1 MRIAPAVAFV
11 LAACLAAGCALAQL
25 IQSGGGGSS
34 ETAAATADAGGDA
47 AAAEPTVK
55 GAGCGIES
63 GSGAQ
68 LCIATSLCPTVVVD
82 TQALPHCGFRIKA
95 GSSELVCG
103 CGESICSM
111 GTFTTCA
118 QAAQLLVT
126 QTESA
131 VCAQVAE
138 ERCTTPPPAP
148 AGSSGSSGAS
158 SSSGAP
164 CDKQCLQECGGG
176 GGCAS
181 ICGC

>member
-1 MRIAPAVAFV
+1 MSMRIAPAVAFV
-11 LAACLAAGCALAQL
+11 LAASFAAGCALAQL
-25 IQSGGGGSS
+25 TQGGG
-34 ETAAATADAGGDA
+34 ETESTPAAAATDAGTAAVDA
-47 AAAEPTVK
+47 AVQ
-55 GAGCGIES
+55 GAGCGIET

-68 LCIATSLCPTVVVD
+68 LCVATSLCPTVVVD

-111 GTFTTCA
+111 GAFTTCA
-118 QAAQLLVT
+118 QAAQLLLT

-131 VCAQVAE
+131 VCAQVVE
-138 ERCTTPPPAP
+138 ERCTTTAQAPAP
-148 AGSSGSSGAS
+148 TSSS
-158 SSSGAP
+158 SSSGST
-164 CDKQCLQECGGG
+164 CDKVCLQECGGG

>member
-1 MRIAPAVAFV
+1 MRIAPGVAFV
-11 LAACLAAGCALAQL
+11 LAACFAAGCALAQL
-25 IQSGGGGSS
+25 TQGGGSET
-34 ETAAATADAGGDA
+34 ETAATAAADAGGDT
-47 AAAEPTVK
+47 AAAEPAVK
-55 GAGCGIES
+55 GAGCGVES

-95 GSSELVCG
+95 GSSELVCA

-111 GTFTTCA
+111 GAFTTCA
-118 QAAQLLVT
+118 QAAQLLLT
-126 QTESA
+126 QTEAA

-138 ERCTTPPPAP
+138 ERCTTPTPAV
-148 AGSSGSSGAS
+148 GSSGSSGAS
-158 SSSGAP
+158 SSSGSP
-164 CDKQCLQECGGG
+164 CDKTCLQECGGG